1 MDKYEKMH
9 KDALDIAKTLIKR
22 CPDAREWVESKF
34 PELKESEDETIR
46 KDLINTI
53 YIAYDCGCSL
63 NKEQRD
69 KYIAWLEKQGVQ
81 ESPEWDEAD
90 VNRFNNLIFL
100 VECSK
105 EGEATKQGF
114 IKFIKRLR
122 GMKCENRWKPTV
134 EQLDALREV
143 ISGYKRSFTGLH
155 IPQIVETLYNDLKFK
170 V

>member
-1 MDKYEKMH
+1 MDNYEKMH
-9 KDALDIAKTLIKR
+9 KDALDIAKRLIER
-22 CPDAREWVESKF
+22 CPDVREWVESKF
-34 PELKESEDETIR
+34 PELKESEDEKAR
-46 KDLINTI
+46 KNLMSFIEDILKLGKNANFDRWTKT
-53 YIAYDCGCSL
+53 DC
-63 NKEQRD
+63 
-69 KYIAWLEKQGVQ
+69 ATWLSWIEKQGVQ

-134 EQLDALREV
+134 EQ
-143 ISGYKRSFTGLH
+143 
-155 IPQIVETLYNDLKFK
+155 NDLKFK